1 MVKEVFFFCMM
12 FELVNEGFINWNFL
26 CIVEWLKVGWCLI
39 YFFNVNLNESE
50 SLC

>member
-26 CIVEWLKVGWCLI
+26 CIVEWLKVGVLI
-39 YFFNVNLNESE
+39 YFFNVNLIESE